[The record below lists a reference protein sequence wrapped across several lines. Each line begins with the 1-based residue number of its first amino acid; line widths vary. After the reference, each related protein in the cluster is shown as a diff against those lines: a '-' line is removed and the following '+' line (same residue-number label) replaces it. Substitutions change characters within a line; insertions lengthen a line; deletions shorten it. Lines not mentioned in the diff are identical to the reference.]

1 MKNEVHIGALIRKQ
15 LKEDGRAASWLAK
28 KINCERT
35 NIYKIL
41 NKPSIDTSVLQKIG
55 SALDTN
61 FFSFLCDCQKT
72 DIIQD
77 KTDDCIQ
84 NDNIL

>member
-35 NIYKIL
+35 NIYKIF
-41 NKPSIDTSVLQKIG
+41 NKPSIDTSVLQKIS
-55 SALDTN
+55 SALGTN
-61 FFSFLCDCQKT
+61 FFSFFCDCHKIT
-72 DIIQD
+72 DNTQG
-77 KTDDCIQ
+77 KTDDRV
-84 NDNIL
+84 

>member
-1 MKNEVHIGALIRKQ
+1 MKNEIHIGTLIRKK

-35 NIYKIL
+35 NIYKIFS
-41 NKPSIDTSVLQKIG
+41 KPSIVTSVLQKIG

-61 FFSFLCDCQKT
+61 FFSYFCGCQKNT
-72 DIIQD
+72 DEETE
-77 KTDDCIQ
+77 KTDNCI
-84 NDNIL
+84 